1 MKFTCLKLA
10 TVFLTSAALLAAGP
24 AWSAEP
30 AGQSVKKVS
39 KAKPKVRKHAKV
51 ARKPVHASQEP
62 VAATAA
68 STAVTAMVATVT
80 AAPAPAV
87 AAEAAPAVPSGNPY
101 LSNQSAPSSNPYLS
115 NQSAPSGNPYLS
127 NRPAPVGYTYQAVP
141 APTSGNPYQA
151 SPAAAP
157 ANPYQT
163 QSAPSGYAAAGASSF
178 NIRDLLPSIPDGMSI
193 LPTLTKVY
201 PTGEKPLVVL
211 TFHCPTELIGITPI
225 PTKLLHSAVNG
236 VFDVVNATD
245 LLTFNL
251 QQVCQ

>member
-39 KAKPKVRKHAKV
+39 KAKPKVLKRAKV
-51 ARKPVHASQEP
+51 ARKPVHAIQEQ
-62 VAATAA
+62 AATAA
-68 STAVTAMVATVT
+68 ATTAAMVATVSNV
-80 AAPAPAV
+80 PAFAV
-87 AAEAAPAVPSGNPY
+87 AAEAAAPAVPSGNPY
-101 LSNQSAPSSNPYLS
+101 LSNQA
-115 NQSAPSGNPYLS
+115 APSGNPYLS
-127 NRPAPVGYTYQAVP
+127 NQPAQVGYAYQAAPAP
-141 APTSGNPYQA
+141 APGNPYQA

-157 ANPYQT
+157 ANPYQS
-163 QSAPSGYAAAGASSF
+163 QAAPSGYAAAGASTFS
-178 NIRDLLPSIPDGMSI
+178 IKDLLPSIPDGQSI
-193 LPTLTKVY
+193 LPSIKKVY

-225 PTKLLHSAVNG
+225 PTKLLHKGVDG
-236 VFDVVNATD
+236 VFDLVNTTN
-245 LLTFNL
+245 LLSFNL